1 MFALDPLPH
10 LLLFDS
16 INIDD
21 EMFIGVLCD
30 FTLNL
35 AQVCIIRNAALCI
48 WITNIDL
55 HSTLLHQRTQ
65 NIALCLTFARDHQWL
80 FSEVVPAQ
88 FLYEEFFKLKGC
100 EVSFDAL
107 NVRYHNFVVSS
118 LEIAQTAFAFH
129 AGVNVV
135 CL

>member
-10 LLLFDS
+10 LLLFGS
-16 INIDD
+16 IDIDD

-65 NIALCLTFARDHQWL
+65 DILLRLSLASDYQWL

-88 FLYEEFFKLKGC
+88 FLYEEFF
-100 EVSFDAL
+100 EVKCLEVVFDTL
-107 NVRYHNFVVSS
+107 DIRYHNFVVS
-118 LEIAQTAFAFH
+118 FPRNCPN
-129 AGVNVV
+129 GVCVP
-135 CL
+135 CRS